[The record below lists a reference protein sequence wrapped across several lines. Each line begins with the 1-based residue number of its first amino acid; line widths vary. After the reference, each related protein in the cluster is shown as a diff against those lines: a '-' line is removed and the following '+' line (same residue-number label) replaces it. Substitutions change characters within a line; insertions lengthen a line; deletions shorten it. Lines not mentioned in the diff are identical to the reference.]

1 MFSPTNLSGAY
12 TALVTPFT
20 EDGSAIDLEALEW
33 LIEGQLSAG
42 VTGLV
47 PCGTTGESPTL
58 TEAEQ
63 KLVIERTVKV
73 TRGRVPVIAGA
84 GSFSTQKTVKTAQ
97 AAVEAG
103 ADGVMI
109 VMPYYNRPTQTG
121 LVEHVV
127 HVAQAVKAPV
137 VLYNIPGR
145 TGVDLG
151 IDATEAICARA
162 SNVVGIKDATGNVLR
177 CQEIIRRL
185 GERLVVMC
193 GDDALTL
200 AMMACGAR
208 GLISTSSNLFPKP
221 VADTC
226 RLALAGEW
234 KEARRVHLAM
244 LPIYEAMFLEASP
257 SPVKFAL
264 SQRGRIKATVR
275 LPLVPVSDAAR
286 AKIIETIKRYE
297 SGA

>member
-1 MFSPTNLSGAY
+1 MLSPTSLTGAY

-20 EDGSAIDLEALEW
+20 EDGSSVDLEALEW
-33 LIEGQLSAG
+33 LIEAQLAAG
-42 VTGLV
+42 VSGLV

-63 KLVIERTVKV
+63 KLVIERTVK
-73 TRGRVPVIAGA
+73 TARGRVPVIAGA
-84 GSFSTQKTVKTAQ
+84 GSFSTQKTIKTAE
-97 AAVEAG
+97 AAIAAG

-109 VMPYYNRPTQTG
+109 VMPYYNRPTQSG
-121 LVEHVV
+121 LVEHVA

-151 IDATEAICARA
+151 IEATESICARA
-162 SNVVGIKDATGNVLR
+162 PNVIGIKDATGNVLR
-177 CQEIIRRL
+177 CQDMVRRL
-185 GERLVVMC
+185 GDRLNVMC
-193 GDDALTL
+193 GDDALTVG
-200 AMMACGAR
+200 MMACGAR

-234 KEARRVHLAM
+234 NEARRLHFTM
-244 LPIYEAMFLEASP
+244 LPIYEVMFIEASP
-257 SPVKFAL
+257 APVKFAL

-275 LPLVPVSDAAR
+275 LPLVPASDAAR
-286 AKIIETIKRYE
+286 AKILEVVKKYE
-297 SGA
+297 AGA